1 MSLNSCVS
9 LCIEISPGISGPK
22 LKLLPFFLSPSVI
35 PFSSVAVSV
44 VAVVAVVVSVV
55 VSVGAVVVS
64 VGAVVSVA
72 VAVVVSVAV
81 AVATVPSLPSS
92 LELLAFSEVCCSTAD
107 TAAIAILSGSAPPII
122 FIRRCFRRICRILR
136 YFSFKYSKT

>member
-44 VAVVAVVVSVV
+44 GAVAVGVAVSVSVAV
-55 VSVGAVVVS
+55 GVAVS
-64 VGAVVSVA
+64 VSVA
-72 VAVVVSVAV
+72 VATVS
-81 AVATVPSLPSS
+81 SLPSS

-107 TAAIAILSGSAPPII
+107 TAAIAILSALAPPII